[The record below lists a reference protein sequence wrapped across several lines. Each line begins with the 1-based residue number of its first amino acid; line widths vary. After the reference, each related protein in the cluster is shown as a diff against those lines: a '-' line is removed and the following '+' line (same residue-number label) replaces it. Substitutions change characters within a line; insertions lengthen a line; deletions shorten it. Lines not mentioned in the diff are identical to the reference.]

1 MPLRRMTVLAAA
13 LTALALILTAS
24 ANAGQTVVSITFDDG
39 TADQNAA
46 RSILA
51 ARGMNATFYVNTG
64 QIGTSGFLSWSDLAA
79 LNADGNEIAG
89 HTLDHVDLTAVS
101 STEARRQVCD
111 DRTNLTMRGFIAP
124 SFAYPYGEYDATVK
138 TIVRECGYV
147 SGRAAFGLRNITAT
161 NDSRPYA
168 GRIPPPDPY
177 AILTPCCINST
188 TTLSSLQNYI
198 TQAENNGGG
207 WVPFVLHRVCDGC
220 GDPSI
225 SPATLAALLDWL
237 QPRASHDTVVRTVS
251 QVLSGDA
258 QAPTSSIACG
268 GSACSSGSYSD
279 SVTVTLAA
287 TDTGSGVSTIRY
299 TTDGSQPTVF
309 SPAYGGPF
317 TVTSTTT
324 VKYGAWD
331 NAGNVEPTKSHLIQ
345 ISPETD
351 TTPPLSAIA
360 CNGSTCSSGW
370 YAAPVNVELSAT
382 DDESGVA
389 VIRYTLDGSEPTG
402 SSTAFSGPF
411 AISATRTVSFRA
423 WDNAG
428 NVEATK
434 SQLLRIDTEAPSVV
448 VISPANGS
456 TVKGKVKV
464 SADATDVASGV
475 VQVSFRANGTLIG
488 TKTSAPYFVNWQT
501 NKLPPGQYTL
511 TAVAADAAGNTRLS
525 APVVVN
531 IN

>member
-1 MPLRRMTVLAAA
+1 MTVLAAA
-13 LTALALILTAS
+13 LTALALVLTAS

-64 QIGTSGFLSWSDLAA
+64 HAGTSGFLSWSDLAG

-111 DRTNLTMRGFIAP
+111 DRSNLTTRGFIAP
-124 SFAYPYGEYDATVK
+124 SFAYPYGEYDSTVK
-138 TIVRECGYV
+138 TIVRECGYA

-177 AILTPCCINST
+177 AVLTPCCINST

-207 WVPFVLHRVCDGC
+207 WVPLVLHRLCDAC
-220 GDPSI
+220 GDPSV

-237 QPRASHDTVVRTVS
+237 QPRASHGTVVRTVS
-251 QVLSGDA
+251 QVISGDA
-258 QAPTSSIACG
+258 QAPASSIACD

-299 TTDGSQPTVF
+299 TTDGSDPTVF

-317 TVTSTTT
+317 AVTSTTT

-331 NAGNVEPTKSHLIQ
+331 NAGNVEPMKSQLIQ
-345 ISPETD
+345 IAIPETD
-351 TTPPLSAIA
+351 TTPPLSSIT
-360 CNGSTCSSGW
+360 CNGSTCAPDW
-370 YAAPVNVELSAT
+370 YAGPVSVELSAT

-389 VIRYTLDGSEPTG
+389 AIRYTLDGSEPTS

-411 AISATRTVSFRA
+411 TISATTTVHFRA

-428 NVEATK
+428 NVEATN
-434 SQLLRIDTEAPSVV
+434 SQLVRIDTEAPSVV
-448 VISPANGS
+448 ITSPANGS
-456 TVKGKVKV
+456 TVKGNVRV
-464 SADATDVASGV
+464 SADATDAASGIV
-475 VQVSFRANGTLIG
+475 RVSFYANGALIG
-488 TKTSAPYFVNWQT
+488 TRTSSPYFVNWQT
-501 NKLPPGQYTL
+501 NKLPRGQYTL
-511 TAVAADAAGNTRLS
+511 TAVAADAAGNTRVS